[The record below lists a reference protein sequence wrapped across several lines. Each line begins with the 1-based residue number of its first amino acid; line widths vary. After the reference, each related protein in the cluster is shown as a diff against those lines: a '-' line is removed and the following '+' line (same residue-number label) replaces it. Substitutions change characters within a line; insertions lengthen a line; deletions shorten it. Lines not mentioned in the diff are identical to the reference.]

1 MSEHMGVEESI
12 GGDGTRRRNEEFAA
26 LAAERNA
33 LRAALDK
40 AKAALRE
47 IAGRHI
53 PTYPTDYEWMRD
65 IANDHRRTANAALAQ
80 IEGGKK

>member
-40 AKAALRE
+40 AKAALMKIRDGIDGE
-47 IAGRHI
+47 YIATQRGVA
-53 PTYPTDYEWMRD
+53 
-65 IANDHRRTANAALAQ
+65 IAANALAEL
-80 IEGGKK
+80 EGKNA